1 MAKYIQINLG
11 KYSIHEK
18 LRDICSVM
26 LFLSQV
32 TSWIIYGTI
41 WSLILPVLICGVL
54 AAFFTVR
61 SDKLYQQIWQEFRR
75 GMMKGTVML
84 IAVSFAFTIL
94 AYWLHDSMGLKIAAI
109 GLIDAVFVYSIT
121 ISGWLIRDKM

>member
-11 KYSIHEK
+11 SYSIHEK

-61 SDKLYQQIWQEFRR
+61 SNKLYQQIWQEFRR

-94 AYWLHDSMGLKIAAI
+94 AYWLHDSMGLKIAAV